1 MQSNDSEHNR
11 LNNNSIDKLPK
22 GANGKVFRTNQTSSY
37 QQSRMSKTVKKDN
50 QSFKDNAVL
59 STGQTP
65 EIQIMTP
72 LKDVKYVS
80 KYSITKKVG
89 TANQE
94 TRLKK
99 QNVPGSKAT
108 SIFDTS
114 TIDMSVKGPSRVG
127 GRNKSSINPS
137 NMNDKFKYTQD
148 TGEENFMIREG
159 ANQHHPANNLGYVN
173 YINGVP
179 VSIQLNNTNDFISK
193 AQEKSLLSD
202 GGAIP
207 NSAQPNSWKQNMI
220 RRNDILNN
228 NDVNKMHQRN
238 EMEKQ

>member
-99 QNVPGSKAT
+99 TERAWIQSNQYIRHLNHRHECERAE
-108 SIFDTS
+108 
-114 TIDMSVKGPSRVG
+114 SRWWA
-127 GRNKSSINPS
+127 K
-137 NMNDKFKYTQD
+137 Q
-148 TGEENFMIREG
+148 E
-159 ANQHHPANNLGYVN
+159 QH
-173 YINGVP
+173 
-179 VSIQLNNTNDFISK
+179 
-193 AQEKSLLSD
+193 
-202 GGAIP
+202 
-207 NSAQPNSWKQNMI
+207 QPQQ
-220 RRNDILNN
+220 
-228 NDVNKMHQRN
+228 H
-238 EMEKQ
+238 E